1 MITVDAELP
10 SRKRSPPRLWTVFL
24 ILVAGIAAQYLAG
37 SVIGGFFTALRLFHS
52 NFQVTDESIGM
63 PSVDRDLLQ
72 QELLGN
78 PNFFLAIVA
87 GSQLALLAVLVAA
100 TCLSKVPWKARL
112 NFGWG
117 DVSLRLVPLWC
128 LACLG
133 CGVVGDWLVL
143 VVEWLGVLDPSKSS
157 YLETFDRLAENLSVE
172 QAVVFVVLISV
183 LPGFVEEMFFRG
195 YIQTRLVQRWP
206 PWKSVSLCSFIFA
219 AYHIDP
225 LQSVALIP
233 LALWLGFLAYRVD
246 GILPSITCHLFNNF
260 ISALLIVSL
269 GPGIIDSEVTP
280 GMVGY
285 WIFVILC
292 LTTAVVMLLRTPL
305 SKSLQPIRDVDVE
318 EYDATYP
325 RG

>member
-1 MITVDAELP
+1 MKTVDVELP
-10 SRKRSPPRLWTVFL
+10 SRKRSPPRLWTVFF
-24 ILVAGIAAQYLAG
+24 ILVAGIAAQSLVG
-37 SVIGGFFTALRLFHS
+37 GVIGGFFTALSLFHS
-52 NFQVTDESIGM
+52 NVLATDESIGM
-63 PSVDRDLLQ
+63 PSMDTDALQ
-72 QELLGN
+72 QELMGN

-87 GSQLALLAVLVAA
+87 GSQLALLVVLVAA
-100 TCLSKVPWKARL
+100 ICLSKVPWKSRL
-112 NFGWG
+112 NLGWG
-117 DVSLRLVPLWC
+117 DVSLRLLPLWC
-128 LACLG
+128 FACLG

-143 VVEWLGVLDPSKSS
+143 VVEWLGVLDPSQSS
-157 YLETFDRLAENLSVE
+157 YLQTFESLAENLSVE

-206 PWKSVSLCSFIFA
+206 SWQSVALCSFIFA
-219 AYHIDP
+219 AYHMDP

-246 GILPSITCHLFNNF
+246 GIFPSITCHLFNNF

-285 WIFVILC
+285 WIFAILC
-292 LTTAVVMLLRTPL
+292 LTTAVVMLLRTPV
-305 SKSLQPIRDVDVE
+305 SKSLQAVSDVDVE
-318 EYDATYP
+318 KYDTRYP
-325 RG
+325 HG